1 MSDVL
6 AQIATNTENTKQ
18 PGISVLAEC
27 VKTIMQIE
35 ASGGL
40 RVLGINI
47 LGKFLQKQTADKKE
61 NHNNVRYVALQQLIQ
76 VVDID
81 YNAVQRQK

>member
-1 MSDVL
+1 MLGRLGHGNSEASDEMSDVL
-6 AQIATNTENTKQ
+6 AQVATNTENTKQ

-35 ASGGL
+35 ASSGL

-47 LGKFLQKQTADKKE
+47 LGRFL
-61 NHNNVRYVALQQLIQ
+61 
-76 VVDID
+76 
-81 YNAVQRQK
+81 